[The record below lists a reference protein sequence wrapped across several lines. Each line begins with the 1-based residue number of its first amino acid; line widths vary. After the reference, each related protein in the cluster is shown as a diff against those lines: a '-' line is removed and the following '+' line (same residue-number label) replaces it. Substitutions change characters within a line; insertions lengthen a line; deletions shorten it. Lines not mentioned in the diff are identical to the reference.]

1 MYISSRS
8 RENLLLIISCQLKI
22 PCDQRLTL
30 WPKPRNARLGERAK
44 LLKCLVK
51 FKV

>member
-22 PCDQRLTL
+22 PCDQRVTL
-30 WPKPRNARLGERAK
+30 WPKPRNGRLGERAK

>member
-8 RENLLLIISCQLKI
+8 RENLLLIKSCQLKI
-22 PCDQRLTL
+22 PCDQRVTL
-30 WPKPRNARLGERAK
+30 WPKPRNSRFGESAK